1 MPMAH
6 VNFLAVVVAA
16 VLNMILGAIWYSPGV
31 YGNTWMAL
39 VGKRAEDMRSGAGR
53 GYAGSFIA
61 ALILA
66 YVLASVISMA
76 QAQSILQGAR
86 VGFWVWIGF
95 VATTSAG
102 DFLFAGRP
110 VKLYLINTGY
120 YLAALIVMGA
130 LLAVW
135 R

>member
-1 MPMAH
+1 MPMIH

-16 VLNMILGAIWYSPGV
+16 VLNMILGAIWYSPAV
-31 YGNTWMAL
+31 YGKTWMAL

-53 GYAGSFIA
+53 GYVLGFIA

-66 YVLASVISMA
+66 YVLASVIGIA
-76 QAQSILQGAR
+76 QAKGILQGAR
-86 VGFWVWIGF
+86 VGFWMWIGF

-102 DFLFAGRP
+102 DVLWAGRP
-110 VKLYLINTGY
+110 AKLYFINTGY
-120 YLAALIVMGA
+120 NLAALIVMGA
-130 LLAVW
+130 LLAAW